1 MKQLTKNFNLSEFTC
16 RCGCGLGNISIGLVD
31 LLQKVRTDGKHRLII
46 LSGCRCI
53 NHNKSVRG
61 KPNSSHL
68 KGYAVDILC
77 TDVEFR
83 YNLIFNLINM
93 GITRIGIA
101 DSFIHADIDYN
112 KRHPVIWVY

>member
-1 MKQLTKNFNLSEFTC
+1 MEDSMDMFSLKGKVIVIT
-16 RCGCGLGNISIGLVD
+16 GAAGLLGRKHAEVVAKYGANPVLLDLQSDPVDDISKALNEKYGV
-31 LLQKVRTDGKHRLII
+31 
-46 LSGCRCI
+46 
-53 NHNKSVRG
+53 KS
-61 KPNSSHL
+61 